1 MATTRDQCVQ
11 PGGCPVAATRA
22 MAAARQA
29 GLPVRVRAMHGFVTR
44 RGPGEAQPPAPGE
57 ELR

>member
-1 MATTRDQCVQ
+1 
-11 PGGCPVAATRA
+11 